1 MQGNKKHTEGHSDS
15 SSIGSL
21 LDDTDREV
29 SSLTDRAF
37 KSLCVAELEDS
48 YNEPDLAISPDFALQ
63 FSAKFHPG
71 TLNHAIKKS
80 NVCNKLTAR
89 NNEHTIWASTFQRL
103 PKCAP
108 EEKRIAKNNTFATER
123 KKLNLP
129 VPGPRNNKH
138 VSKVSSLIKT
148 FDKTADQG
156 SGGSLIAIKQPIK
169 NSFQKCKLNHGNDM
183 ACWDDTDILSIHKEL
198 SEFSEDSQ
206 GSHCLSGKHEPQKR
220 PNKIDLSYCGSDGY
234 YPVLIEMSKVAK
246 SNFSRSSKKALKN
259 RSMKVNEPAKKGNFL
274 HSENSAFE
282 SWNVHHKKLTEKEEF
297 VDIKMKKDGL
307 TYLEEAPFI
316 KGSHTHE
323 HKLPPVKTTVAKK
336 QEKDFQMKP
345 TPPEAAFSIPLPAVY
360 APQGPLPSE
369 TKFPAALPPAPPPRI
384 HAHQGPPRPP
394 PVPQA
399 LSLPT
404 PTQQGHPPTPPTP
417 EAPPVPPPPVPAQL
431 SPPAMS
437 QASVSPQSVSYRMV
451 SPSPMSQAPSP
462 PPPRPL
468 ATLAEEEA
476 LSPQL
481 GNTCPPWRRQRAT
494 KGAAERRQTSKEK
507 FTASDETCS
516 LSEKA
521 TGAEPGLDVTSL
533 AKQVNSPGSISPSFN
548 ITELLTPIIP
558 PKQEVDAVEN
568 ELIPLTPPPTE
579 STALRDH
586 EGSAFGDYTS
596 RDSYK
601 SKASSLLFNLKDV
614 RKRVKSIYTPSPLL
628 RALEEK
634 NKTRENIPES
644 TKMNASLST
653 LQEKSN
659 KNIAEKDESTDTTS
673 ILSGSVH
680 KKDNKT
686 DLTGHFTDNY
696 LTLNSPQTTA
706 DLLFYQTGD
715 NLQQDDSKH
724 EDLVK
729 NTRDNENFPS
739 FRHESNEPDL
749 RKLLQYPALKPFSR
763 DNADT
768 TAGQPMQNPSV
779 QGEENERQAA
789 IQNENFAFKM
799 LPNQLSPAEDVRY
812 SDTQTNIVVPGHEA
826 QGKRSTSSS
835 EQSFVSTVEQPLQ
848 EELFPP
854 VSLVQK
860 ASLQESQRTKSE
872 MGADSKKSHKERGKE
887 VGEDELQYYACI
899 SSGTGAAEKREGKV
913 AGNEQRSMMK
923 EKLRREK
930 REEANS
936 MDSTSNSIRDMSIPR
951 SEEPQTPPS
960 SSSTKPSLFLIKDN
974 TFRSPQVIR
983 AVKLPLF
990 RSFSLDDTVSSSYK
1004 EMESRFM
1011 PPAEHNKQHQ
1021 NMLRAQ
1027 EAGWS
1032 ASRHRGQQNVR
1043 EGATDRGKE
1052 ASEPG
1057 STSATLD
1064 PSLLEDTESFSL
1076 GKLMEEDEETCALL
1090 NKVGKVNEERV
1101 CRRKEKPQIRKARH
1115 SLTQS
1120 NLDLENDQ
1128 AQSNPSYPT
1137 ERKTNYFKNHNLS
1150 NRRGGSCAKKIITRD
1165 TISPV
1170 TGSISE
1176 DHMYSLVSHEALEDI
1191 LHTEG
1196 APVLLDSLACSA
1208 VTSPRSGSTM
1218 HSFAASSSSDKPTI
1232 SGLRETEDVIDPA
1245 LLNMA
1250 LKSQADMSAE
1260 EILDSAQRNLL
1271 SDSAGEAE
1279 RLEPRRLGERAAG
1292 KPPAVPPKTE
1302 KALRRAKKL
1311 ASRRKKMQEE
1321 QKKHQTEH
1329 TDTVGRKP
1337 SHSGQTLASPS
1348 PLGYSPLH
1356 PATHSTFTPTETST
1370 GRPSGA
1376 SAVSPSPSSTQRKL
1390 LQDPDSGQ
1398 YYVVDL
1404 PAEVNL
1410 KTFYDPETGK
1420 YVQVSVP
1427 SLEGNLC
1434 QPPSSEIMNS
1444 PYASYPR
1451 VLPLPASS
1459 VAVLKSPSQLSEPT
1473 RLMPAVPGEPVEL
1486 PEDGQQDYRYTEAVN
1501 TQPYIEPTSY
1511 SYSKESDTEETQVH
1525 LGKDMSPTPNTDTVS
1540 LTDLDDFAAE
1550 GVS

>member
-1 MQGNKKHTEGHSDS
+1 TMQGNKKHTEGHSDS

-37 KSLCVAELEDS
+37 RSLCVAELGDS
-48 YNEPDLAISPDFALQ
+48 YNEPDLAISPDLALQ

-71 TLNHAIKKS
+71 TLNHTIKKS
-80 NVCNKLTAR
+80 NICNKLTAR
-89 NNEHTIWASTFQRL
+89 NNEHTIWASTFQQL

-108 EEKRIAKNNTFATER
+108 EEKRIAKNNTFAMER

-129 VPGPRNNKH
+129 VPGPKNNKH

-183 ACWDDTDILSIHKEL
+183 ACWDDTDILTIHKEL
-198 SEFSEDSQ
+198 SEFSEASQ
-206 GSHCLSGKHEPQKR
+206 GSHCLSGSHEPQKR

-246 SNFSRSSKKALKN
+246 SNFSHSSKKALKN
-259 RSMKVNEPAKKGNFL
+259 RSVKINEPAKKGNFL

-297 VDIKMKKDGL
+297 VDIKTKKEGL
-307 TYLEEAPFI
+307 AYLEEAPFI
-316 KGSHTHE
+316 KGSCTHE
-323 HKLPPVKTTVAKK
+323 HKLPPDKITVAKK
-336 QEKDFQMKP
+336 QEKDFQMEP

-360 APQGPLPSE
+360 
-369 TKFPAALPPAPPPRI
+369 
-384 HAHQGPPRPP
+384 
-394 PVPQA
+394 V
-399 LSLPT
+399 
-404 PTQQGHPPTPPTP
+404 
-417 EAPPVPPPPVPAQL
+417 
-431 SPPAMS
+431 
-437 QASVSPQSVSYRMV
+437 
-451 SPSPMSQAPSP
+451 PSP

-468 ATLAEEEA
+468 ATLTEEEA

-494 KGAAERRQTSKEK
+494 KGAAEKRQTSKEK
-507 FTASDETCS
+507 FTASDESVS

-521 TGAEPGLDVTSL
+521 TGAEPGLDVTPL
-533 AKQVNSPGSISPSFN
+533 AKQVNSPGPISPSFN

-558 PKQEVDAVEN
+558 PKQEVDPVES

-579 STALRDH
+579 SAAERDH
-586 EGSAFGDYTS
+586 EGSAFGDYRS

-634 NKTRENIPES
+634 NKTRENIEER

-659 KNIAEKDESTDTTS
+659 KNIAEKDELSDITS
-673 ILSGSVH
+673 VLSGSVH
-680 KKDNKT
+680 EKDNKT

-696 LTLNSPQTTA
+696 LTLSSPQTTT

-715 NLQQDDSKH
+715 NLQQDNSKH
-724 EDLVK
+724 EGLVK
-729 NTRDNENFPS
+729 NTRGNENFS
-739 FRHESNEPDL
+739 LFRRESNEPDL
-749 RKLLQYPALKPFSR
+749 RKPLQYAALKPFSR

-768 TAGQPMQNPSV
+768 TVGQPVQNPGV
-779 QGEENERQAA
+779 QGKENEKEAA
-789 IQNENFAFKM
+789 NQNKEFAFKT
-799 LPNQLSPAEDVRY
+799 LPNQLSPADDVPY
-812 SDTQTNIVVPGHEA
+812 SDIQASMVVTGHEA
-826 QGKRSTSSS
+826 QGKISSSSS

-848 EELFPP
+848 EEPFPP
-854 VSLVQK
+854 VPLMQK
-860 ASLQESQRTKSE
+860 ACLQESQRTKSE

-899 SSGTGAAEKREGKV
+899 SSGTGAAEKKEGRV
-913 AGNEQRSMMK
+913 TGNEQRSLMK

-936 MDSTSNSIRDMSIPR
+936 KDSASDSIRDMSIPR
-951 SEEPQTPPS
+951 SEEPQTPLS
-960 SSSTKPSLFLIKDN
+960 SSSTKPSLFMIKDN

-1004 EMESRFM
+1004 EMESRFV

-1021 NMLRAQ
+1021 NMLHAQ
-1027 EAGWS
+1027 EVGWL
-1032 ASRHRGQQNVR
+1032 ASRRRGQQNVR
-1043 EGATDRGKE
+1043 DGATDRGKE

-1064 PSLLEDTESFSL
+1064 PSLLKDTESFSL

-1090 NKVGKVNEERV
+1090 NKIGKMNEESV
-1101 CRRKEKPQIRKARH
+1101 CRRKEKPQTRKARH
-1115 SLTQS
+1115 SLTQT
-1120 NLDLENDQ
+1120 NLGLENDQ
-1128 AQSNPSYPT
+1128 AQNNPSYPA
-1137 ERKTNYFKNHNLS
+1137 ERKINYFKNHRLS
-1150 NRRGGSCAKKIITRD
+1150 NRRGGSCAKKIITRE

-1176 DHMYSLVSHEALEDI
+1176 DHTYSPVSREALENI

-1218 HSFAASSSSDKPTI
+1218 HSIAASSSSDKPT
-1232 SGLRETEDVIDPA
+1232 RETEDVVNAA
-1245 LLNMA
+1245 LLNMS

-1260 EILDSAQRNLL
+1260 EILDSAQRNLP

-1279 RLEPRRLGERAAG
+1279 RLEHRGLGERAAG

-1311 ASRRKKMQEE
+1311 ASRRKKMQEQ

-1329 TDTVGRKP
+1329 TDTVGRKS
-1337 SHSGQTLASPS
+1337 SHSGETLASPS
-1348 PLGYSPLH
+1348 PVGYSPLH
-1356 PATHSTFTPTETST
+1356 PAPHSTFTPTETSP

-1376 SAVSPSPSSTQRKL
+1376 SAVSPSPSSSQRKL

-1427 SLEGNLC
+1427 SSEGNLY
-1434 QPPSSEIMNS
+1434 QPLSSEIMNS
-1444 PYASYPR
+1444 SYASYPR

-1473 RLMPAVPGEPVEL
+1473 WLTPTVPGEPAEL
-1486 PEDGQQDYRYTEAVN
+1486 SEDGQQDYRYAEAVD
-1501 TQPYIEPTSY
+1501 TQPYIEPASY
-1511 SYSKESDTEETQVH
+1511 PYSQDAEETQVH
-1525 LGKDMSPTPNTDTVS
+1525 LKNDINPTPNTDIVS

>member
-1 MQGNKKHTEGHSDS
+1 TMQGNKKHTEGHSDS

-48 YNEPDLAISPDFALQ
+48 YNEPDLAISPDFTLQ

-71 TLNHAIKKS
+71 TLNHAVKKT
-80 NVCNKLTAR
+80 VCNKLTAK
-89 NNEHTIWASTFQRL
+89 NNEHTIWASTFQQL

-108 EEKRIAKNNTFATER
+108 EEKRVAKSNTFATER

-169 NSFQKCKLNHGNDM
+169 NNFQKYKLNHGNDM

-198 SEFSEDSQ
+198 SGFSEGSQ
-206 GSHCLSGKHEPQKR
+206 GSHCLSGKHEPQRR

-297 VDIKMKKDGL
+297 VDIKMKNEGL

-316 KGSHTHE
+316 KGSHIRE

-336 QEKDFQMKP
+336 QEKDFQMES
-345 TPPEAAFSIPLPAVY
+345 TPPETAFSIPLPAVCV
-360 APQGPLPSE
+360 PQGPLTSE
-369 TKFPAALPPAPPPRI
+369 TEFTAALPPTPPPRI
-384 HAHQGPPRPP
+384 HA
-394 PVPQA
+394 PQ
-399 LSLPT
+399 
-404 PTQQGHPPTPPTP
+404 
-417 EAPPVPPPPVPAQL
+417 V
-431 SPPAMS
+431 
-437 QASVSPQSVSYRMV
+437 
-451 SPSPMSQAPSP
+451 
-462 PPPRPL
+462 
-468 ATLAEEEA
+468 
-476 LSPQL
+476 
-481 GNTCPPWRRQRAT
+481 GNTGPPWRRQRAT
-494 KGAAERRQTSKEK
+494 KGAAEKGQTSKEK
-507 FTASDETCS
+507 FTGSDEMVS

-521 TGAEPGLDVTSL
+521 TGAEPHLDVTPL
-533 AKQVNSPGSISPSFN
+533 ATQVNSPGSISPSFN
-548 ITELLTPIIP
+548 ISELLTPVIP
-558 PKQEVDAVEN
+558 PKQEADPVES

-579 STALRDH
+579 SASARDH
-586 EGSAFGDYTS
+586 EESMFGDYRS

-614 RKRVKSIYTPSPLL
+614 RKRVKRIYTPSPLL
-628 RALEEK
+628 KALEEK
-634 NKTRENIPES
+634 NKARENIQES

-659 KNIAEKDESTDTTS
+659 KNIAEKDESSDITCVF
-673 ILSGSVH
+673 SGSVPE
-680 KKDNKT
+680 KDNKT

-696 LTLNSPQTTA
+696 LTLSSPQTTA
-706 DLLFYQTGD
+706 DLLFYQTRD

-724 EDLVK
+724 EGLVK
-729 NTRDNENFPS
+729 NTRGNENFPL

-749 RKLLQYPALKPFSR
+749 RKCLQYPALKPFSR
-763 DNADT
+763 ESAGT
-768 TAGQPMQNPSV
+768 TERQPVQNPSV
-779 QGEENERQAA
+779 QGEESERQAA
-789 IQNENFAFKM
+789 DQNEEFAFKTI
-799 LPNQLSPAEDVRY
+799 PNQLSPAEDVPY
-812 SDTQTNIVVPGHEA
+812 SDIQNNMVVTGHEA
-826 QGKRSTSSS
+826 HGKRSTSSS

-848 EELFPP
+848 EEPFPP
-854 VSLVQK
+854 VPLMQK
-860 ASLQESQRTKSE
+860 AILQESQRTKGE
-872 MGADSKKSHKERGKE
+872 MSSDSKKSHTERGKE

-899 SSGTGAAEKREGKV
+899 NSDTGAAEKREGKV
-913 AGNEQRSMMK
+913 TGNEQRSSMK
-923 EKLRREK
+923 EKLRTEK
-930 REEANS
+930 KEDAKT
-936 MDSTSNSIRDMSIPR
+936 MDFASESIRDVSIQR

-960 SSSTKPSLFLIKDN
+960 SSSTKPSLFMIKDN

-1011 PPAEHNKQHQ
+1011 SPAERNKKHR
-1021 NMLRAQ
+1021 NMLHAQ
-1027 EAGWS
+1027 EGGWL
-1032 ASRHRGQQNVR
+1032 ALRRRGQQNVR
-1043 EGATDRGKE
+1043 GGATDGGKE

-1064 PSLLEDTESFSL
+1064 PSLPEDTESSSL

-1090 NKVGKVNEERV
+1090 NKVGKMNEKSV

-1115 SLTQS
+1115 SLTQP
-1120 NLDLENDQ
+1120 NLGLENDR
-1128 AQSNPSYPT
+1128 AQNSPTYPA
-1137 ERKTNYFKNHNLS
+1137 ERTTKYFKNHHLS
-1150 NRRGGSCAKKIITRD
+1150 NRRGGSCAKKIITRE

-1176 DHMYSLVSHEALEDI
+1176 DHKYSPVFREALEDI
-1191 LHTEG
+1191 LHAEG
-1196 APVLLDSLACSA
+1196 APNLLDSLACSA

-1218 HSFAASSSSDKPTI
+1218 HSLAASSSSDKPTT
-1232 SGLRETEDVIDPA
+1232 SGLRETEDVINPA
-1245 LLNMA
+1245 SLNVG
-1250 LKSQADMSAE
+1250 LKSQDDMSAE
-1260 EILDSAQRNLL
+1260 EILDSARRNLL
-1271 SDSAGEAE
+1271 SSSAGEAE
-1279 RLEPRRLGERAAG
+1279 SLEPRGLGERAAG

-1311 ASRRKKMQEE
+1311 ASRRKKMQEQ
-1321 QKKHQTEH
+1321 QKKHQSEH
-1329 TDTVGRKP
+1329 EDAVGRKP
-1337 SHSGQTLASPS
+1337 PHSGQTLASPS

-1356 PATHSTFTPTETST
+1356 PAPHSTFAPTETST

-1404 PAEVNL
+1404 PAEVSL

-1427 SLEGNLC
+1427 SSEGILNE
-1434 QPPSSEIMNS
+1434 PPFSGIMNS

-1473 RLMPAVPGEPVEL
+1473 WIMPAVPGEPAEL
-1486 PEDGQQDYRYTEAVN
+1486 PEDGQQDYRYAETVD
-1501 TQPYIEPTSY
+1501 TRPYIEPASY
-1511 SYSKESDTEETQVH
+1511 SYGQDAEETQVH
-1525 LGKDMSPTPNTDTVS
+1525 LQKDMSPTPNTGMVS

>member
-1 MQGNKKHTEGHSDS
+1 TMQGNKKHTEGHSDS

-48 YNEPDLAISPDFALQ
+48 YNEPDLAVSPDFTLQ

-89 NNEHTIWASTFQRL
+89 NNEHTIWASTFQQL
-103 PKCAP
+103 PKCGP
-108 EEKRIAKNNTFATER
+108 EEKRVAKSNTLATER
-123 KKLNLP
+123 KKVNLP

-156 SGGSLIAIKQPIK
+156 SGGSLVAIKQPIK
-169 NSFQKCKLNHGNDM
+169 NSFQKYKLNHGNDM

-198 SEFSEDSQ
+198 SGFSEGSQ
-206 GSHCLSGKHEPQKR
+206 GSHCLSGKHEPQRR

-282 SWNVHHKKLTEKEEF
+282 SWNVHHKKLTEEEEF
-297 VDIKMKKDGL
+297 VDIKMKKEGL

-316 KGSHTHE
+316 KGSHIDE
-323 HKLPPVKTTVAKK
+323 HKLPPVKTTIAKK
-336 QEKDFQMKP
+336 QEKDFQMEP
-345 TPPEAAFSIPLPAVY
+345 TPSEAAFSIPLP
-360 APQGPLPSE
+360 G
-369 TKFPAALPPAPPPRI
+369 
-384 HAHQGPPRPP
+384 
-394 PVPQA
+394 
-399 LSLPT
+399 
-404 PTQQGHPPTPPTP
+404 
-417 EAPPVPPPPVPAQL
+417 
-431 SPPAMS
+431 
-437 QASVSPQSVSYRMV
+437 
-451 SPSPMSQAPSP
+451 APSP
-462 PPPRPL
+462 PPRRPL
-468 ATLAEEEA
+468 ATLTEEEA
-476 LSPQL
+476 LSPQQ
-481 GNTCPPWRRQRAT
+481 GNTGPPWRRQRAT
-494 KGAAERRQTSKEK
+494 KGAAERGQTSKEK
-507 FTASDETCS
+507 FTARDEMVS

-521 TGAEPGLDVTSL
+521 TGAEPDLDVTPL
-533 AKQVNSPGSISPSFN
+533 ATQVNSPGSISPSFN
-548 ITELLTPIIP
+548 ISELLTPIIP
-558 PKQEVDAVEN
+558 PKQEADPVES
-568 ELIPLTPPPTE
+568 ELIPLPPPPTE
-579 STALRDH
+579 SAAARDH
-586 EGSAFGDYTS
+586 EGSMFGDYTS

-614 RKRVKSIYTPSPLL
+614 RKRVKRIYTPSPLL
-628 RALEEK
+628 KALEEK
-634 NKTRENIPES
+634 NKARESIQES

-659 KNIAEKDESTDTTS
+659 KNIAEKDESSDITS
-673 ILSGSVH
+673 LLSGSVPE
-680 KKDNKT
+680 KDNKT
-686 DLTGHFTDNY
+686 DLTGHYTDSY
-696 LTLNSPQTTA
+696 LTLSSPQTTA
-706 DLLFYQTGD
+706 DLLFYQTRD

-724 EDLVK
+724 EGLVK
-729 NTRDNENFPS
+729 NTRGNENFPL

-749 RKLLQYPALKPFSR
+749 RKHLQYPALKPFNRES
-763 DNADT
+763 AGT
-768 TAGQPMQNPSV
+768 TERQPMQNPTV

-789 IQNENFAFKM
+789 NQNEEFAFKR
-799 LPNQLSPAEDVRY
+799 LPNQLSPAEDVPY
-812 SDTQTNIVVPGHEA
+812 SDIQNNMVVTGHEA
-826 QGKRSTSSS
+826 HGKRSTSSS

-848 EELFPP
+848 EEPFPP
-854 VSLVQK
+854 VPLMQK

-872 MGADSKKSHKERGKE
+872 MSSDRKKSHKARGKE

-899 SSGTGAAEKREGKV
+899 NSDTGAAEKREGKV
-913 AGNEQRSMMK
+913 TGNEQRSSMK
-923 EKLRREK
+923 EELRTEEK
-930 REEANS
+930 EEAKT
-936 MDSTSNSIRDMSIPR
+936 MDSASDSIRDMSIQR

-960 SSSTKPSLFLIKDN
+960 SSSTKPSLFMIKDN

-1011 PPAEHNKQHQ
+1011 SPAERNKKHR
-1021 NMLRAQ
+1021 NMSHAQ
-1027 EAGWS
+1027 EVGWL
-1032 ASRHRGQQNVR
+1032 ALRRRGQQNVR
-1043 EGATDRGKE
+1043 DGATDRGKE

-1064 PSLLEDTESFSL
+1064 PCLLEDTESSSL
-1076 GKLMEEDEETCALL
+1076 GKLMEEDEKTCALL
-1090 NKVGKVNEERV
+1090 NKVGKMNEESV
-1101 CRRKEKPQIRKARH
+1101 CRRKEKPQTRKARH
-1115 SLTQS
+1115 SLTQP
-1120 NLDLENDQ
+1120 NLGLENDQ
-1128 AQSNPSYPT
+1128 EQNNPSYPA
-1137 ERKTNYFKNHNLS
+1137 ERMTNYFKNHHLS
-1150 NRRGGSCAKKIITRD
+1150 NRRGGSCAKKIITRE

-1176 DHMYSLVSHEALEDI
+1176 DHKYSPVFREALEDI

-1196 APVLLDSLACSA
+1196 ALNLLDSLACSA

-1218 HSFAASSSSDKPTI
+1218 HSLAASSSSDKPTT
-1232 SGLRETEDVIDPA
+1232 SGLRETEDVINPA
-1245 LLNMA
+1245 LLNVA

-1260 EILDSAQRNLL
+1260 EILDSARRNLL
-1271 SDSAGEAE
+1271 SSSAGEAE
-1279 RLEPRRLGERAAG
+1279 SLEPKGLGERAAG

-1311 ASRRKKMQEE
+1311 ASRRKKMQEQ

-1329 TDTVGRKP
+1329 EDAVGRKP
-1337 SHSGQTLASPS
+1337 SHSGQTLVSS
-1348 PLGYSPLH
+1348 LPLGYSPLH
-1356 PATHSTFTPTETST
+1356 PAPHSTFAPTETST
-1370 GRPSGA
+1370 GRLSGA

-1427 SLEGNLC
+1427 SSEGNLH

-1473 RLMPAVPGEPVEL
+1473 WLMPAVPAEPAEL
-1486 PEDGQQDYRYTEAVN
+1486 PEDGQQDYRYAETAD
-1501 TQPYIEPTSY
+1501 TRPYIEPASY
-1511 SYSKESDTEETQVH
+1511 SYNQDAEETQV
-1525 LGKDMSPTPNTDTVS
+1525 LLQKDMSPTPDTGIVS

>member
-1 MQGNKKHTEGHSDS
+1 TMQGNKKHTEGHSDS

-48 YNEPDLAISPDFALQ
+48 YNEPDLAISPDFTLQ

-89 NNEHTIWASTFQRL
+89 NNEHAIWASTFQQL

-108 EEKRIAKNNTFATER
+108 EQKRIAKNNTFATER

-156 SGGSLIAIKQPIK
+156 SGGSLIDIKQPIK
-169 NSFQKCKLNHGNDM
+169 NSFQKYKLNHGNDM

-198 SEFSEDSQ
+198 SEASQ
-206 GSHCLSGKHEPQKR
+206 SSHCLRGKHEPQRR

-246 SNFSRSSKKALKN
+246 SNFSRSSKKALKT

-297 VDIKMKKDGL
+297 VDTKMKKEGL

-316 KGSHTHE
+316 KGSHTHD
-323 HKLPPVKTTVAKK
+323 HKLAPVKTTVAKK
-336 QEKDFQMKP
+336 QEKDFQMEP
-345 TPPEAAFSIPLPAVY
+345 TPPEAAFNIPLPAGCV
-360 APQGPLPSE
+360 PQGPLPSE
-369 TKFPAALPPAPPPRI
+369 TEFPAALPPTPPPRT
-384 HAHQGPPRPP
+384 HAHQG
-394 PVPQA
+394 
-399 LSLPT
+399 
-404 PTQQGHPPTPPTP
+404 
-417 EAPPVPPPPVPAQL
+417 
-431 SPPAMS
+431 
-437 QASVSPQSVSYRMV
+437 
-451 SPSPMSQAPSP
+451 
-462 PPPRPL
+462 
-468 ATLAEEEA
+468 
-476 LSPQL
+476 
-481 GNTCPPWRRQRAT
+481 PPWRRQRAA

-507 FTASDETCS
+507 FTASDEMVS

-521 TGAEPGLDVTSL
+521 TGAEPGLDVTPL
-533 AKQVNSPGSISPSFN
+533 AKQVNSPGSVSPSFN

-558 PKQEVDAVEN
+558 PKQEVDPVESK
-568 ELIPLTPPPTE
+568 LIPLTPPPTE
-579 STALRDH
+579 TVAVRDQ
-586 EGSAFGDYTS
+586 EGSVFGDYRS

-601 SKASSLLFNLKDV
+601 AKASSLLFNLKDV

-634 NKTRENIPES
+634 NKTRENMQES
-644 TKMNASLST
+644 TKMNASLSS

-659 KNIAEKDESTDTTS
+659 KNIAEKDESSDITS
-673 ILSGSVH
+673 ILSGSAPE
-680 KKDNKT
+680 KDSKT
-686 DLTGHFTDNY
+686 DVTGHFTDNY
-696 LTLNSPQTTA
+696 LTLSSPQTTA

-715 NLQQDDSKH
+715 NLQQGDSKH
-724 EDLVK
+724 EGLVK
-729 NTRDNENFPS
+729 NTRGNENFPL
-739 FRHESNEPDL
+739 FRRESNEPDL
-749 RKLLQYPALKPFSR
+749 RKHLQYPALKPFNR
-763 DNADT
+763 DNAGT
-768 TAGQPMQNPSV
+768 TAGQPMQNASV
-779 QGEENERQAA
+779 QGEENERLGVNQDK
-789 IQNENFAFKM
+789 EFAFKT
-799 LPNQLSPAEDVRY
+799 LPNQLSPAEDVPY
-812 SDTQTNIVVPGHEA
+812 SDIQNNMVVTGHESH
-826 QGKRSTSSS
+826 GKKSTSSS
-835 EQSFVSTVEQPLQ
+835 EQSFVSTVEQPL
-848 EELFPP
+848 EEEPFPP
-854 VSLVQK
+854 VPLMQK
-860 ASLQESQRTKSE
+860 TSLQESQRSE
-872 MGADSKKSHKERGKE
+872 MSSDSKKSHKKRGKE
-887 VGEDELQYYACI
+887 VGEDELQYYACM

-913 AGNEQRSMMK
+913 TGNEQRSLMK
-923 EKLRREK
+923 EKLRTEK
-930 REEANS
+930 KEEAKS
-936 MDSTSNSIRDMSIPR
+936 MDSASNSIRDVSIHR
-951 SEEPQTPPS
+951 SEEPQTTPS
-960 SSSTKPSLFLIKDN
+960 SSSTKPSLFMIKDN

-1011 PPAEHNKQHQ
+1011 SPAKQKKKHQ

-1027 EAGWS
+1027 EVGWL
-1032 ASRHRGQQNVR
+1032 ASRRRGQQNVR
-1043 EGATDRGKE
+1043 DGAADRGKE
-1052 ASEPG
+1052 ASEPEA
-1057 STSATLD
+1057 TSATLD
-1064 PSLLEDTESFSL
+1064 PSLLEDTENFSL

-1090 NKVGKVNEERV
+1090 NKVGKMNEGSV
-1101 CRRKEKPQIRKARH
+1101 CRRKEKPQTRKARH
-1115 SLTQS
+1115 SLTQP
-1120 NLDLENDQ
+1120 NLGLENDQ
-1128 AQSNPSYPT
+1128 TQNNPIYPT
-1137 ERKTNYFKNHNLS
+1137 ERQTNYFKNHHLS
-1150 NRRGGSCAKKIITRD
+1150 NRRGGSCAKKIITRE

-1170 TGSISE
+1170 TGSVSE
-1176 DHMYSLVSHEALEDI
+1176 DHTYSPVFHEALEDI

-1196 APVLLDSLACSA
+1196 ASDLLDSLACSA

-1218 HSFAASSSSDKPTI
+1218 HSLAASLSSGKPTV
-1232 SGLRETEDVIDPA
+1232 SGLRETEDVINPA

-1260 EILDSAQRNLL
+1260 EILDSARRNLL
-1271 SDSAGEAE
+1271 SNSAGDAE
-1279 RLEPRRLGERAAG
+1279 RLDPRGLGERAAG

-1311 ASRRKKMQEE
+1311 ASKRKKMQE
-1321 QKKHQTEH
+1321 QQQKHQTEH
-1329 TDTVGRKP
+1329 EDAVGRKP
-1337 SHSGQTLASPS
+1337 SHSGQALTSPS
-1348 PLGYSPLH
+1348 PLGHSPLR
-1356 PATHSTFTPTETST
+1356 PAPHSTFTPTETST
-1370 GRPSGA
+1370 GRPSA
-1376 SAVSPSPSSTQRKL
+1376 TSAVSPSPSSTQRKL

-1427 SLEGNLC
+1427 SSEGNSC

-1444 PYASYPR
+1444 SYASYPR

-1459 VAVLKSPSQLSEPT
+1459 VAVLKSPSQLSEPPW
-1473 RLMPAVPGEPVEL
+1473 LMPAVPREPEEL
-1486 PEDGQQDYRYTEAVN
+1486 PEDGQQDYRYTETVD
-1501 TQPYIEPTSY
+1501 TQPYIEPASY
-1511 SYSKESDTEETQVH
+1511 SYSQDAEETQGR
-1525 LGKDMSPTPNTDTVS
+1525 LQKDMSPTPHTDIVA

>member
-1 MQGNKKHTEGHSDS
+1 TMQGNKKHTEGHSDS

-48 YNEPDLAISPDFALQ
+48 YNEPDLAITPDFALQ
-63 FSAKFHPG
+63 FSAKFQPG
-71 TLNHAIKKS
+71 TLNHTIKKS

-89 NNEHTIWASTFQRL
+89 NNEHTIWASTFQQL

-108 EEKRIAKNNTFATER
+108 EEKRIAKNNTFAMER
-123 KKLNLP
+123 NKLNLP

-156 SGGSLIAIKQPIK
+156 SGGSLIALKQPIK

-198 SEFSEDSQ
+198 SEFSEASQ

-220 PNKIDLSYCGSDGY
+220 PTKIDLSYCGSDGY

-259 RSMKVNEPAKKGNFL
+259 RSVKVNEPAKKGNFL

-282 SWNVHHKKLTEKEEF
+282 SWNVHHKKLAEKEEF
-297 VDIKMKKDGL
+297 IDIKTKKEGL
-307 TYLEEAPFI
+307 AYLEEAPFI
-316 KGSHTHE
+316 KGSRTRE
-323 HKLPPVKTTVAKK
+323 HKLPPAKITVAKK
-336 QEKDFQMKP
+336 QEKGFQMET
-345 TPPEAAFSIPLPAVY
+345 TPPEAAFSVPLPAVY
-360 APQGPLPSE
+360 APS
-369 TKFPAALPPAPPPRI
+369 T
-384 HAHQGPPRPP
+384 
-394 PVPQA
+394 
-399 LSLPT
+399 
-404 PTQQGHPPTPPTP
+404 
-417 EAPPVPPPPVPAQL
+417 
-431 SPPAMS
+431 
-437 QASVSPQSVSYRMV
+437 
-451 SPSPMSQAPSP
+451 

-468 ATLAEEEA
+468 ATLTEEEV

-481 GNTCPPWRRQRAT
+481 GNTCPPWRRHRAT
-494 KGAAERRQTSKEK
+494 KGAAEKRQTSKEK
-507 FTASDETCS
+507 FTASDETVS
-516 LSEKA
+516 LSEKV
-521 TGAEPGLDVTSL
+521 TGAEPGLDVTPL

-558 PKQEVDAVEN
+558 PKQEVDPVES

-579 STALRDH
+579 SAAVRDH
-586 EGSAFGDYTS
+586 EGSAFGDYRS

-634 NKTRENIPES
+634 NKTRENIQES

-659 KNIAEKDESTDTTS
+659 KNIAEKDESSDITS

-680 KKDNKT
+680 EKDNKT

-696 LTLNSPQTTA
+696 LTLSSPQTTA

-724 EDLVK
+724 EGLVK
-729 NTRDNENFPS
+729 NTRGNENFPLS
-739 FRHESNEPDL
+739 RNESNVPDL
-749 RKLLQYPALKPFSR
+749 RKRLQYPALKPFSK

-768 TAGQPMQNPSV
+768 TAGQPVQNPSV
-779 QGEENERQAA
+779 RDEENERQAA
-789 IQNENFAFKM
+789 NQNEEFAFKT
-799 LPNQLSPAEDVRY
+799 LPNQFSPAEDVPY
-812 SDTQTNIVVPGHEA
+812 SDVQTSMVVTGHET
-826 QGKRSTSSS
+826 QGKRSSSSS

-848 EELFPP
+848 EEPFPP
-854 VSLVQK
+854 VSLMQK
-860 ASLQESQRTKSE
+860 ACLQESQRTKSE

-887 VGEDELQYYACI
+887 IGEDELQYYACI
-899 SSGTGAAEKREGKV
+899 SSGTGAAEKEGRV
-913 AGNEQRSMMK
+913 TGNEQRSLMK
-923 EKLRREK
+923 ETLRREK
-930 REEANS
+930 KEEANS
-936 MDSTSNSIRDMSIPR
+936 MDSASDSIRDMSIPR
-951 SEEPQTPPS
+951 SEEPQTPPT
-960 SSSTKPSLFLIKDN
+960 SSSTKPSLFMIKDN

-990 RSFSLDDTVSSSYK
+990 RSFSLDDTVSSSYR
-1004 EMESRFM
+1004 EMESRFV
-1011 PPAEHNKQHQ
+1011 PPAEHNKQ
-1021 NMLRAQ
+1021 LRNLLHAQ
-1027 EAGWS
+1027 EVGWS
-1032 ASRHRGQQNVR
+1032 ALRHRGQQNVR
-1043 EGATDRGKE
+1043 DGATDRGKE

-1076 GKLMEEDEETCALL
+1076 GKLIEEDEETCALL
-1090 NKVGKVNEERV
+1090 NKVGKMNEESV
-1101 CRRKEKPQIRKARH
+1101 CRRKEKLQTRKARH
-1115 SLTQS
+1115 SLTQP
-1120 NLDLENDQ
+1120 NLALENDQ
-1128 AQSNPSYPT
+1128 AQNNASYPA
-1137 ERKTNYFKNHNLS
+1137 ERQMNYFKNHHLS
-1150 NRRGGSCAKKIITRD
+1150 NRRGGSCAKKIITRE

-1176 DHMYSLVSHEALEDI
+1176 DHTYSPVSHEALEAI

-1208 VTSPRSGSTM
+1208 VASPRSGSMM
-1218 HSFAASSSSDKPTI
+1218 HSIAASSSSDKPT
-1232 SGLRETEDVIDPA
+1232 RETEDVINPA

-1260 EILDSAQRNLL
+1260 EILDSAQRNLP

-1279 RLEPRRLGERAAG
+1279 RLEPGGLGERTAG

-1311 ASRRKKMQEE
+1311 ASRRKKMQEQ

-1329 TDTVGRKP
+1329 TDAVGRKA

-1348 PLGYSPLH
+1348 PLEYSPLH
-1356 PATHSTFTPTETST
+1356 SAPHSTFTPTETST
-1370 GRPSGA
+1370 GRPRGA
-1376 SAVSPSPSSTQRKL
+1376 SAVSPLPSSTQRKL

-1427 SLEGNLC
+1427 SSEGNLY

-1473 RLMPAVPGEPVEL
+1473 WLMPAVPGEPAEL
-1486 PEDGQQDYRYTEAVN
+1486 PEDDQQDYRYAEAVD
-1501 TQPYIEPTSY
+1501 TQPYIEPVSY
-1511 SYSKESDTEETQVH
+1511 PYSRDAEETQVH
-1525 LGKDMSPTPNTDTVS
+1525 LQKDMSPTPNTDIVS

>member
-1 MQGNKKHTEGHSDS
+1 TMQGNKKHTEGHSDS

-63 FSAKFHPG
+63 FSAKFHPA

-80 NVCNKLTAR
+80 NICNNLTR
-89 NNEHTIWASTFQRL
+89 NNEHTIWASTFQQL
-103 PKCAP
+103 PNCAP
-108 EEKRIAKNNTFATER
+108 EEKRIAKNNSFATER

-198 SEFSEDSQ
+198 SEFSEAGQ
-206 GSHCLSGKHEPQKR
+206 GSHCLSGTHEPQKR
-220 PNKIDLSYCGSDGY
+220 PNKIDLSYCGSAGY

-297 VDIKMKKDGL
+297 VDIKMKKEGL

-336 QEKDFQMKP
+336 QEKDFQIKP
-345 TPPEAAFSIPLPAVY
+345 PPPEAAFNIPLSAVY
-360 APQGPLPSE
+360 VPEGPLPSE
-369 TKFPAALPPAPPPRI
+369 TELP
-384 HAHQGPPRPP
+384 
-394 PVPQA
+394 
-399 LSLPT
+399 
-404 PTQQGHPPTPPTP
+404 
-417 EAPPVPPPPVPAQL
+417 
-431 SPPAMS
+431 
-437 QASVSPQSVSYRMV
+437 
-451 SPSPMSQAPSP
+451 
-462 PPPRPL
+462 
-468 ATLAEEEA
+468 
-476 LSPQL
+476 PQL

-494 KGAAERRQTSKEK
+494 KGAAERRHTSKEK

-521 TGAEPGLDVTSL
+521 TGAEPGLDVTPL
-533 AKQVNSPGSISPSFN
+533 TKQVNSPGSISPSFN

-558 PKQEVDAVEN
+558 PKQEVDAVES

-586 EGSAFGDYTS
+586 EGSTFGDYRS

-634 NKTRENIPES
+634 NKTRENIQES
-644 TKMNASLST
+644 TKMNPSLLT

-659 KNIAEKDESTDTTS
+659 KNIAEKDESSDMTS
-673 ILSGSVH
+673 VLSGSVH
-680 KKDNKT
+680 EKDNKT

-696 LTLNSPQTTA
+696 LTLSSPQTTA
-706 DLLFYQTGD
+706 DLLFYRTGD

-724 EDLVK
+724 EDLVQT
-729 NTRDNENFPS
+729 TRDNENFPL

-749 RKLLQYPALKPFSR
+749 RKHLQYPALKPFSR
-763 DNADT
+763 DNADA

-789 IQNENFAFKM
+789 IQNENFAFKI
-799 LPNQLSPAEDVRY
+799 LPNQLSPAEDVPY
-812 SDTQTNIVVPGHEA
+812 SATQTNMVVPGHEA
-826 QGKRSTSSS
+826 EGKRSTSSS

-848 EELFPP
+848 EEPFPP
-854 VSLVQK
+854 VPLMQK
-860 ASLQESQRTKSE
+860 ACLQESQRTKSE
-872 MGADSKKSHKERGKE
+872 MGADSKKGHKERGKE
-887 VGEDELQYYACI
+887 VGEDELQYYTCI

-913 AGNEQRSMMK
+913 TGNEQRSVMK

-936 MDSTSNSIRDMSIPR
+936 TDSASNSIRDMSIPR

-960 SSSTKPSLFLIKDN
+960 SSSTKPSLFMIKDN

-1011 PPAEHNKQHQ
+1011 PPAEHNKQHG
-1021 NMLRAQ
+1021 NMLHAQ
-1027 EAGWS
+1027 EVGWS
-1032 ASRHRGQQNVR
+1032 ASRHRGQQNVKDG
-1043 EGATDRGKE
+1043 ENDSGKE
-1052 ASEPG
+1052 AREPG

-1090 NKVGKVNEERV
+1090 NKLGKMNEERV
-1101 CRRKEKPQIRKARH
+1101 CRRKEKPQTRKARH
-1115 SLTQS
+1115 SLTQP
-1120 NLDLENDQ
+1120 NLGLENEQ
-1128 AQSNPSYPT
+1128 AQNNPSYPA
-1137 ERKTNYFKNHNLS
+1137 ERKTNYFKNHHLS
-1150 NRRGGSCAKKIITRD
+1150 NRRGGSCAKKIITRE

-1176 DHMYSLVSHEALEDI
+1176 DHMYSPVPHEALEDV

-1218 HSFAASSSSDKPTI
+1218 HSLAASSSSDKPTI
-1232 SGLRETEDVIDPA
+1232 SGLRETEDVINPA

-1250 LKSQADMSAE
+1250 LKSQADTSAE
-1260 EILDSAQRNLL
+1260 QILDSARRNLL
-1271 SDSAGEAE
+1271 SNSAGEAE
-1279 RLEPRRLGERAAG
+1279 RLEPRGLGERAAG

-1311 ASRRKKMQEE
+1311 ASKRKKMQEQ
-1321 QKKHQTEH
+1321 QKKHQTEYS
-1329 TDTVGRKP
+1329 DAVGRKP

-1356 PATHSTFTPTETST
+1356 SAPHSTFTPTETST

-1427 SLEGNLC
+1427 SSEGNLY
-1434 QPPSSEIMNS
+1434 QHPSSEIMNS

-1473 RLMPAVPGEPVEL
+1473 WLMPAVPGEPAEL
-1486 PEDGQQDYRYTEAVN
+1486 PEDGQQDYRYSEAVD
-1501 TQPYIEPTSY
+1501 TQAYIEPASY
-1511 SYSKESDTEETQVH
+1511 SYSQDTEETQVH
-1525 LGKDMSPTPNTDTVS
+1525 LGKDTSPTPNTDIVS
-1540 LTDLDDFAAE
+1540 LTELDDFAAE

>member
-21 LDDTDREV
+21 LDETDREV

-48 YNEPDLAISPDFALQ
+48 YSESDLAISPDFALQ
-63 FSAKFHPG
+63 FSAKLHPG

-89 NNEHTIWASTFQRL
+89 NNEHTIWASTFQQL

-108 EEKRIAKNNTFATER
+108 EEEKVAKNNTFATER
-123 KKLNLP
+123 KKVNLP

-138 VSKVSSLIKT
+138 ASKVSSLIKT

-156 SGGSLIAIKQPIK
+156 SGGSLIAVKQPIK

-183 ACWDDTDILSIHKEL
+183 ACWDDTDVLSNHKEL
-198 SEFSEDSQ
+198 SEYSETSQ
-206 GSHCLSGKHEPQKR
+206 GSHCLSKHEPQKR
-220 PNKIDLSYCGSDGY
+220 PNKIDLSYCGSDDY
-234 YPVLIEMSKVAK
+234 YPVLIEISKVAK

-259 RSMKVNEPAKKGNFL
+259 RSVKVNEPAKKGNFL

-282 SWNVHHKKLTEKEEF
+282 SWNVHHKKLAEKEEF
-297 VDIKMKKDGL
+297 VDIKMKK
-307 TYLEEAPFI
+307 EAP
-316 KGSHTHE
+316 
-323 HKLPPVKTTVAKK
+323 
-336 QEKDFQMKP
+336 
-345 TPPEAAFSIPLPAVY
+345 
-360 APQGPLPSE
+360 
-369 TKFPAALPPAPPPRI
+369 
-384 HAHQGPPRPP
+384 
-394 PVPQA
+394 
-399 LSLPT
+399 
-404 PTQQGHPPTPPTP
+404 
-417 EAPPVPPPPVPAQL
+417 L
-431 SPPAMS
+431 SPPAIS
-437 QASVSPQSVSYRMV
+437 PAPVSPQSMSHRMV
-451 SPSPMSQAPSP
+451 SPMSQAPSP

-468 ATLAEEEA
+468 ATLTEGEP

-481 GNTCPPWRRQRAT
+481 GNTCLPWRRQRAA

-516 LSEKA
+516 LSEKV
-521 TGAEPGLDVTSL
+521 TGVKPALEVTPL
-533 AKQVNSPGSISPSFN
+533 AKQVNSPRSISPPFN

-558 PKQEVDAVEN
+558 PKQEVDTVES

-586 EGSAFGDYTS
+586 EGNTFDNYRS

-634 NKTRENIPES
+634 NKMRENIQET

-653 LQEKSN
+653 SQEKSN
-659 KNIAEKDESTDTTS
+659 KNIADKDELSDITS
-673 ILSGSVH
+673 ILSGSIH
-680 KKDNKT
+680 EKDNKT
-686 DLTGHFTDNY
+686 DLTGHFADNY
-696 LTLNSPQTTA
+696 LTMSSPQTTG

-715 NLQQDDSKH
+715 NLQQDNSTR

-729 NTRDNENFPS
+729 NTRENENFPL

-749 RKLLQYPALKPFSR
+749 RKHLHYPALKPFSR
-763 DNADT
+763 DNADM
-768 TAGQPMQNPSV
+768 TAGQNPSV
-779 QGEENERQAA
+779 QNEENERQAA
-789 IQNENFAFKM
+789 IRNKILAFKT
-799 LPNQLSPAEDVRY
+799 LPNQLSPAEDVPY
-812 SDTQTNIVVPGHEA
+812 SDPQTNMVVPDREA
-826 QGKRSTSSS
+826 QGRRSTSSS
-835 EQSFVSTVEQPLQ
+835 EQSFS
-848 EELFPP
+848 FPP
-854 VSLVQK
+854 V
-860 ASLQESQRTKSE
+860 E
-872 MGADSKKSHKERGKE
+872 MGTDSKNSHNEKGEE
-887 VGEDELQYYACI
+887 VGEGELQYYACI
-899 SSGTGAAEKREGKV
+899 SSGTGAAEKGEGKV
-913 AGNEQRSMMK
+913 TGNEQRSLMK

-930 REEANS
+930 SKEANS
-936 MDSTSNSIRDMSIPR
+936 MNSAASSVRDMSVRKP
-951 SEEPQTPPS
+951 EEPQTPPS
-960 SSSTKPSLFLIKDN
+960 SSATKPSLFMIKDN

-1004 EMESRFM
+1004 EMEGRFM
-1011 PPAEHNKQHQ
+1011 PPAWHNKQHQ
-1021 NMLRAQ
+1021 KMLHAQ

-1032 ASRHRGQQNVR
+1032 VSRRRGKQNVR
-1043 EGATDRGKE
+1043 DGAIDRGKE

-1064 PSLLEDTESFSL
+1064 PSHLEDTENFSL
-1076 GKLMEEDEETCALL
+1076 GKLMEKDKETCALL
-1090 NKVGKVNEERV
+1090 NEVGEMSEESV
-1101 CRRKEKPQIRKARH
+1101 CRRKERTQPRKARH
-1115 SLTQS
+1115 SLTQP
-1120 NLDLENDQ
+1120 NLGLENDQ
-1128 AQSNPSYPT
+1128 AQNNPSYPT
-1137 ERKTNYFKNHNLS
+1137 ERKTNYFKNHHLS
-1150 NRRGGSCAKKIITRD
+1150 NRRGGSCAKKIITRE

-1170 TGSISE
+1170 TDSISE
-1176 DHMYSLVSHEALEDI
+1176 DHTYSPVSHEALEDI

-1196 APVLLDSLACSA
+1196 AP
-1208 VTSPRSGSTM
+1208 G
-1218 HSFAASSSSDKPTI
+1218 
-1232 SGLRETEDVIDPA
+1232 VINPA

-1250 LKSQADMSAE
+1250 LKSQADMAAE
-1260 EILDSAQRNLL
+1260 EILGSAQRNLL
-1271 SDSAGEAE
+1271 SDSPGEAE
-1279 RLEPRRLGERAAG
+1279 RLEPREPRERAAG

-1311 ASRRKKMQEE
+1311 ANRRKKMQEQ

-1329 TDTVGRKP
+1329 TDGVERKS
-1337 SHSGQTLASPS
+1337 SHSGQTLSS
-1348 PLGYSPLH
+1348 LGYSPLH
-1356 PATHSTFTPTETST
+1356 PTPHSTFTPTETST
-1370 GRPSGA
+1370 GRPSHA
-1376 SAVSPSPSSTQRKL
+1376 SAVSPSPSLTQRKL

-1404 PAEVNL
+1404 PAEVNI

-1427 SLEGNLC
+1427 SSEGNLD
-1434 QPPSSEIMNS
+1434 QPSSSEIMNS
-1444 PYASYPR
+1444 PYVSYPR

-1473 RLMPAVPGEPVEL
+1473 WLMSAVPGESTEL
-1486 PEDGQQDYRYTEAVN
+1486 PEDGQQDCRYSEAVD
-1501 TQPYIEPTSY
+1501 TQPYIEPASY
-1511 SYSKESDTEETQVH
+1511 SYSQDIQETKVH
-1525 LGKDMSPTPNTDTVS
+1525 LGKDMSPTPNTGIVS
-1540 LTDLDDFAAE
+1540 ITDLDDFAAE

>member
-1 MQGNKKHTEGHSDS
+1 TMQGNKKHTEGHSDS

-48 YNEPDLAISPDFALQ
+48 YNEPDLAVSPDFTLQ

-71 TLNHAIKKS
+71 TLNHAVKKS
-80 NVCNKLTAR
+80 NVCNKLTAK
-89 NNEHTIWASTFQRL
+89 NNEHTIWASTFQQL

-108 EEKRIAKNNTFATER
+108 EEKRVAKSNTFATER

-156 SGGSLIAIKQPIK
+156 SGGSLIAIKQPI
-169 NSFQKCKLNHGNDM
+169 NSFQKYKLNHGNDM

-198 SEFSEDSQ
+198 SGFSDGSQ
-206 GSHCLSGKHEPQKR
+206 GSHCLSGKHEPQRR
-220 PNKIDLSYCGSDGY
+220 PNKIDLSYCGTDGY

-259 RSMKVNEPAKKGNFL
+259 RSMTVNEPAKKGNFL

-297 VDIKMKKDGL
+297 VDIKMKNEGL

-316 KGSHTHE
+316 KGSHIRE
-323 HKLPPVKTTVAKK
+323 HKLPPVKTTVAKR
-336 QEKDFQMKP
+336 QEKDFP
-345 TPPEAAFSIPLPAVY
+345 RESTPPETAFSIPLPAVCV
-360 APQGPLPSE
+360 PQGPLTSE
-369 TKFPAALPPAPPPRI
+369 TEFTAALPPMDNM
-384 HAHQGPPRPP
+384 G
-394 PVPQA
+394 
-399 LSLPT
+399 
-404 PTQQGHPPTPPTP
+404 
-417 EAPPVPPPPVPAQL
+417 
-431 SPPAMS
+431 
-437 QASVSPQSVSYRMV
+437 
-451 SPSPMSQAPSP
+451 
-462 PPPRPL
+462 
-468 ATLAEEEA
+468 
-476 LSPQL
+476 
-481 GNTCPPWRRQRAT
+481 PPWRRQRAT
-494 KGAAERRQTSKEK
+494 KRAAERGRTSKEK
-507 FTASDETCS
+507 STASDEMVS
-516 LSEKA
+516 LSEKV
-521 TGAEPGLDVTSL
+521 TGAEPDLDVTPL
-533 AKQVNSPGSISPSFN
+533 ATQVNSPGSISPSFN
-548 ITELLTPIIP
+548 ISELLTPIIP
-558 PKQEVDAVEN
+558 PKQEADPVES

-579 STALRDH
+579 NASARDH
-586 EGSAFGDYTS
+586 EESMFGDYTS

-614 RKRVKSIYTPSPLL
+614 RKRVKRIYTPSPLL
-628 RALEEK
+628 KALEEK
-634 NKTRENIPES
+634 NKARENIQES

-659 KNIAEKDESTDTTS
+659 KNIAEKDESSDITS
-673 ILSGSVH
+673 VLSGSVPE
-680 KKDNKT
+680 KDNKT

-696 LTLNSPQTTA
+696 LTLSSPQTTA
-706 DLLFYQTGD
+706 DLLFYQTRD
-715 NLQQDDSKH
+715 NLQPEDSKH
-724 EDLVK
+724 EGLVK
-729 NTRDNENFPS
+729 NTRGNESFPL

-749 RKLLQYPALKPFSR
+749 RKRLQYPALKPFSR
-763 DNADT
+763 ESAGT
-768 TAGQPMQNPSV
+768 TERQPMQNPSV

-789 IQNENFAFKM
+789 NQNEEFTFKTI
-799 LPNQLSPAEDVRY
+799 PNQLSPAEDVPY
-812 SDTQTNIVVPGHEA
+812 SDVQNNMVVTGHEA
-826 QGKRSTSSS
+826 HSKRSTSSS

-848 EELFPP
+848 EEPFPP
-854 VSLVQK
+854 VPLMQK
-860 ASLQESQRTKSE
+860 AILQESQRTKSE
-872 MGADSKKSHKERGKE
+872 MNSDSKKSHKERGKE
-887 VGEDELQYYACI
+887 AGEDELQYYACI
-899 SSGTGAAEKREGKV
+899 NSDTGAAEKKEGKV
-913 AGNEQRSMMK
+913 TGNEQRSSMK

-930 REEANS
+930 KEDAKT
-936 MDSTSNSIRDMSIPR
+936 MDSAADSIRDMSIQR

-960 SSSTKPSLFLIKDN
+960 SSSTKPSLFMIKDN

-1011 PPAEHNKQHQ
+1011 SPAERNKKHR
-1021 NMLRAQ
+1021 NRLHAQ
-1027 EAGWS
+1027 EGGWL
-1032 ASRHRGQQNVR
+1032 ALRHRGQQNVR
-1043 EGATDRGKE
+1043 DGATDGGKE

-1064 PSLLEDTESFSL
+1064 PGLLEDTESSSL
-1076 GKLMEEDEETCALL
+1076 GRLMEEDEETCALL
-1090 NKVGKVNEERV
+1090 NKVGKMNEKSV

-1115 SLTQS
+1115 SLTQP
-1120 NLDLENDQ
+1120 NLGLENDQ
-1128 AQSNPSYPT
+1128 AQNNPTYPA
-1137 ERKTNYFKNHNLS
+1137 ERTTNYFKNHHLS
-1150 NRRGGSCAKKIITRD
+1150 NRKGGSCAKKIITRE

-1176 DHMYSLVSHEALEDI
+1176 DHKYSPVFHEALEDI
-1191 LHTEG
+1191 LHAEG
-1196 APVLLDSLACSA
+1196 APNLLDSLVCSA

-1218 HSFAASSSSDKPTI
+1218 HSLAASSSSDKPTT
-1232 SGLRETEDVIDPA
+1232 SGLREAEDVINPA
-1245 LLNMA
+1245 LLNVA
-1250 LKSQADMSAE
+1250 LKSQDDMSAE
-1260 EILDSAQRNLL
+1260 EILDSARRNLL
-1271 SDSAGEAE
+1271 SSSAGEAE
-1279 RLEPRRLGERAAG
+1279 SLEPRGLGERAAG

-1311 ASRRKKMQEE
+1311 ASRRKKMQEQ
-1321 QKKHQTEH
+1321 QKNHQSEH
-1329 TDTVGRKP
+1329 EDAVGRKP

-1348 PLGYSPLH
+1348 PLGYTPLH
-1356 PATHSTFTPTETST
+1356 PAPHSTFAPTETST

-1427 SLEGNLC
+1427 SSEGNLY

-1459 VAVLKSPSQLSEPT
+1459 VAVLKSSSQLSEPT
-1473 RLMPAVPGEPVEL
+1473 WLMPAVPGEPAEL
-1486 PEDGQQDYRYTEAVN
+1486 PEDGQQDYRYAESVDTR
-1501 TQPYIEPTSY
+1501 PYIEPASY
-1511 SYSKESDTEETQVH
+1511 SYSQDAEETQVH
-1525 LGKDMSPTPNTDTVS
+1525 LRKDMSPTPNTGIVS